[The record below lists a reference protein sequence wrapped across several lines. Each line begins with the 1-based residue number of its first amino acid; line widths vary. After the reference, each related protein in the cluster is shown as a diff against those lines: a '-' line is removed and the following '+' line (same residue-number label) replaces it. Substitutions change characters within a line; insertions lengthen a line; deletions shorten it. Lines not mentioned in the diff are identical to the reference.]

1 MSARRRGNSD
11 QRQQGGCNKSVVG
24 CVFMNDL
31 GKLGDLEMSNPW
43 AFGWTQ
49 LLTISGFMITIL
61 IAAVGF
67 RSFAR

>member
-1 MSARRRGNSD
+1 
-11 QRQQGGCNKSVVG
+11 
-24 CVFMNDL
+24 MNDL